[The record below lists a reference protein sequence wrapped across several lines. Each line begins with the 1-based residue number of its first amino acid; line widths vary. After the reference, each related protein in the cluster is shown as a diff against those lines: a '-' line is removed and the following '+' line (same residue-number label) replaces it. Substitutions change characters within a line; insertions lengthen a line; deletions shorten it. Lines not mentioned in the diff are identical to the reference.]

1 MTTYSLSLNAA
12 DAWELADRLRTVADR
27 VSKAGPDCLPEP
39 GEEKALVFDGVEI
52 GTIAQPEHKGG
63 RHE

>member
-1 MTTYSLSLNAA
+1 MNTYHLNLHAA
-12 DAWELADRLRTVADR
+12 DQWQLAENLRTVAER
-27 VSKAGPDCLPEP
+27 IAKAGPDCLPEP

-52 GTIAQPEHKGG
+52 GTMAQPEHKGG